1 MILAAEIG
9 PPVLIILAGPNGAGK
24 STLYRNELQDRYR
37 SLEFINPDELAM
49 RHFGHAAQTLEE
61 SRKGQHLADARR
73 EALMAANQSFI
84 TESTFSHL
92 SKLELLQQA
101 QAAGYR
107 VFVYH
112 VNVQSPTLSVLRV
125 AHRVS
130 QGGHPVPE
138 DKIRGRYE
146 RNQQLIRQ
154 AVIRADRAYVFD
166 NSMAAQPHRLALEFR
181 AGLIDIVHSQPT
193 PWMLSLY
200 AHEIEAF
207 TQTEQPPRPRHKG

>member
-1 MILAAEIG
+1 MAEKIG

-24 STLYRNELQDRYR
+24 STLYRNELQARYR
-37 SLEFINPDELAM
+37 SLEFINADELAM
-49 RHFGHAAQTLEE
+49 RYFGHAAQTVEE
-61 SRKGQHLADARR
+61 SRMGQHLADARR
-73 EALMAANQSFI
+73 EALMTANQSFI
-84 TESTFSHL
+84 TESTFSHR
-92 SKLELLQQA
+92 SKLELLRQA
-101 QAAGYR
+101 QALGYR

-125 AHRVS
+125 AHRVL

-154 AVIRADRAYVFD
+154 AIMRADIGYVFD
-166 NSMAAQPHRLALEFR
+166 NSMAAQPCRLALEFR
-181 AGLIDIVHSQPT
+181 AGLIVTLHSRPV
-193 PWMLSLY
+193 PWMQSLY

-207 TQTEQPPRPRHKG
+207 TKAEQLPRPW